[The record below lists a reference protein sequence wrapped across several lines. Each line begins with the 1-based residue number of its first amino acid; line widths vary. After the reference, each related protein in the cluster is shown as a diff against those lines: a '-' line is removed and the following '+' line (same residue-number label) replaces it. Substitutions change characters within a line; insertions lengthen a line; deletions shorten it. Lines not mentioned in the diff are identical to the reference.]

1 MTKINIIIIGAKS
14 SSQTPLS
21 IDTINNY
28 KKWNNPDQANHSD
41 LVRCIQALNTR
52 VSVFCIDPLYDFAAE
67 DKENNIVYYNDYFVV
82 GDTRYC
88 TKKGHNIFIEFAN
101 LLDEYYVT
109 KEYDENITNISK
121 YNNYRITWI
130 SGGCSWSHKFP
141 TDLISNVVTNHLYT
155 PTDIYDANSLLTAY
169 NFNHIN
175 GNALYAPY
183 CQGLY
188 QILGS
193 LLWRGSKE
201 NQDYE
206 VPLYDFIPQIIQV
219 FEEPI
224 QQDLAKFLQKE
235 IQWNTL
241 HRRTREI
248 VNKTIY
254 GSFITIY

>member
-1 MTKINIIIIGAKS
+1 MKINIIIIGAKS
-14 SSQTPLS
+14 SSQTSLN
-21 IDTINNY
+21 IDNINNY
-28 KKWNNPDQANHSD
+28 KRWNNSDQAGHSD
-41 LVRCIQALNTR
+41 LVDCIQCLDAK

-67 DKENNIVYYNDYFVV
+67 DKENNIVYYNDYFEV

-88 TKKGHNIFIEFAN
+88 TKKGHNIFIEFSN

-109 KEYDENITNISK
+109 KEYCEKITNISK
-121 YNNYRITWI
+121 YNNYKMTWI
-130 SGGCSWSHKFP
+130 SCGCGWSHKFP
-141 TDLISNVVTNHLYT
+141 TELISNVVENHLFT

-169 NFNHIN
+169 NFNYIN

-193 LLWRGSKE
+193 LLWRGTKE
-201 NQDYE
+201 NQEYE
-206 VPLYDFIPQIIQV
+206 MPLYDLTPQIMHV
-219 FEEPI
+219 FDEPI
-224 QQDLAKFLQKE
+224 QQDLSKFLQRE
-235 IQWNTL
+235 IRWNTL

-248 VNKTIY
+248 VNKTVY